1 MTGRVR
7 VPDPE
12 FHAIQSQPLRPRV
25 HPAIA
30 EHKSEI
36 ANLCRAYGVL
46 RLEAFGSGAREKD
59 FDPARSDA
67 DFLVEFS
74 SISALPPLRQYFGFA
89 GALKELLGRPVD
101 LVAERTISNPYLRAS
116 IERDRELVYAA

>member
-1 MTGRVR
+1 M
-7 VPDPE
+7 
-12 FHAIQSQPLRPRV
+12 

-36 ANLCRAYGVL
+36 ANLCRDYGVL
-46 RLEAFGSGAREKD
+46 RLEAFDSGARAKD

-74 SISALPPLRQYFGFA
+74 SASPLPPLRQYFGFA
-89 GALKELLGRPVD
+89 DALKDLLGRPVD
-101 LVAERTISNPYLRAS
+101 LVAERTISNPYLRAN